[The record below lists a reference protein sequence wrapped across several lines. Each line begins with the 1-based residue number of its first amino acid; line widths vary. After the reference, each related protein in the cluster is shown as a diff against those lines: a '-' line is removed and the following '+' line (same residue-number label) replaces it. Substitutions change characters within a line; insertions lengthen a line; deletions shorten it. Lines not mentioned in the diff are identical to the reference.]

1 MWPEDA
7 AGGVGRSAGRRGSR
21 VRTRGLRT
29 QRHQEDRNG
38 SRGFIRGLITFPP
51 TAGPESGKRRPGPS
65 RRFSI
70 AGSQRQT
77 FGGQQSVG
85 RLGVRS
91 AM

>member
-1 MWPEDA
+1 M
-7 AGGVGRSAGRRGSR
+7 G
-21 VRTRGLRT
+21 TRGLRT